1 MLEEVEKNIDLS
13 SVIDRRN
20 QGIRIK
26 NILTKAL
33 TRRTSEEVVEL
44 IGIISDIKFFRE
56 RKEIKPSDFRELVS
70 AFQYTEIDENQSVIK
85 YGEPGD

>member
-70 AFQYTEIDENQSVIK
+70 AFQYTEIDEN
-85 YGEPGD
+85 

>member
-33 TRRTSEEVVEL
+33 TRRTPEEVVEL
-44 IGIISDIKFFRE
+44 IVIISDIKFFRE

-70 AFQYTEIDENQSVIK
+70 AFQYTEIDEN
-85 YGEPGD
+85 

>member
-1 MLEEVEKNIDLS
+1 VLEEVEKNIDLS

-33 TRRTSEEVVEL
+33 TRRTPEEVVEL
-44 IGIISDIKFFRE
+44 IVIISDIKFFRE

-70 AFQYTEIDENQSVIK
+70 AFQYTEIDEN
-85 YGEPGD
+85 